1 MDVLMIKEN
10 YDELLSDAPLDWLV
24 QEPKEVTSHWLP
36 TDFGINE
43 ELIQHDSTYLTFAET
58 NKKKGEPSGS
68 PFL

>member
-24 QEPKEVTSHWLP
+24 QEPKEVTPHWLP

-43 ELIQHDSTYLTFAET
+43 ELI
-58 NKKKGEPSGS
+58 
-68 PFL
+68 

>member
-1 MDVLMIKEN
+1 MDVVFVVRFHYVNAAAIEVAEYMDVLMIKEN

-43 ELIQHDSTYLTFAET
+43 ELI
-58 NKKKGEPSGS
+58 
-68 PFL
+68 

>member
-10 YDELLSDAPLDWLV
+10 YDELQSDAPLDWLV

-43 ELIQHDSTYLTFAET
+43 ELI
-58 NKKKGEPSGS
+58 
-68 PFL
+68 